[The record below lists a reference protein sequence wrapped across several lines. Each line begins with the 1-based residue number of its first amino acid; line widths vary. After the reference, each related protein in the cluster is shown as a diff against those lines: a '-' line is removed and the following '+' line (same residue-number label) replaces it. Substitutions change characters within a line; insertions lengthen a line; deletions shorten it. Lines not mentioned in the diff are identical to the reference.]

1 MIPSIL
7 NPEPTR
13 GNREIMNKEM
23 MCKFDKL
30 NEEYNKMAE
39 IRLGNKFMSDDIDKK
54 LNLNEENVFYMI
66 EKAKKD
72 MKMIFKNNDELKKKV
87 STYETY
93 KKDAVELINGITK
106 LNEFYFNLSRRV
118 EKSDDLMRFD
128 HNLNTKSTI
137 FHDDLKN
144 RIEAFKDNI
153 NILIDTNNDE
163 INNNNKKILGF
174 KSLVRECLK
183 DEHDDK
189 DAEKNICSIC
199 VTHKIDT
206 CLNPC
211 GHTFC
216 LKCVDK
222 MENSCAMCR
231 NFISTKIKMFIVDN
245 DEEYDDVTSVG
256 GGLLPAF
263 GGFDTVSLFSD
274 YLQ

>member
-1 MIPSIL
+1 MWPFIS
-7 NPEPTR
+7 NTEPTR
-13 GNREIMNKEM
+13 IDREIGNREM
-23 MCKFDKL
+23 MRKFDKL

-39 IRLGNKFMSDDIDKK
+39 LRLGNKFMTDDIDKK
-54 LNLNEENVFYMI
+54 LNLSEENVFYMI

-106 LNEFYFNLSRRV
+106 LNELYFNLSRRI
-118 EKSDDLMRFD
+118 EKSDDFMKYE
-128 HNLNTKSTI
+128 HNLNTKNKI
-137 FHDDLKN
+137 FDDDLKN
-144 RIEAFKDNI
+144 RIEVFKDKV
-153 NILIDTNNDE
+153 NILIDTNVDE

-183 DEHDDK
+183 DEDNYNGT
-189 DAEKNICSIC
+189 NICNIC

-216 LKCVDK
+216 LTCVDK

-231 NFISTKIKMFIVDN
+231 KFISTKIKMFIFDN
-245 DEEYDDVTSVG
+245 DEEKDHDTCVS
-256 GGLLPAF
+256 GGLPTAF
-263 GGFDTVSLFSD
+263 NGFDTVSLFSD